1 VVGVPDFPLKQV
13 CEIREAEP
21 SGTANQAVQQSE
33 CAFGNALRN
42 GIDKFCHWNEL
53 LVFRFHCGNSSSS
66 RTLCKSD
73 ANVKMSQ
80 GKRDPPPAP
89 QICETACMMT
99 NHSIDF
105 RQLAEWQESATRNR
119 ALIRVLQESAQET
132 LAGKVTPLA
141 AAFHEASVAAVYQQ
155 FGFSVFSPE
164 SRRLLAI
171 SQSRHTRIASHTIL
185 DWLDQ
190 AAYQQLADFH
200 VLRYLD
206 AEPDWLELSHTFCV
220 SVIKR
225 IVVCRPQEWQA
236 VGLEHYPR
244 ELLEMLLRVADLQM
258 LGMRQQAEILP
269 GFEMLLRAQGDHPLL
284 SELLQSSLE
293 QWGHAIDLVLARVAQ
308 EPLSLLAWR
317 LEAFTTERQLQ
328 NDARLAVQTV
338 SPEEVESTALKVIVM
353 IAALSGFEFGQ
364 EKAVVAETP
373 VTFSHLTKAL
383 EGFVALQTE
392 PARMAALL
400 LNCGVSRHKLIQE
413 IEMTLAVGEQ
423 LGVFKWV
430 TLAKN
435 QKAVLLT
442 SLAMQ
447 VIEPYRELI
456 ESSFGR
462 GEPHSHVPC

>member
-1 VVGVPDFPLKQV
+1 
-13 CEIREAEP
+13 
-21 SGTANQAVQQSE
+21 
-33 CAFGNALRN
+33 
-42 GIDKFCHWNEL
+42 
-53 LVFRFHCGNSSSS
+53 
-66 RTLCKSD
+66 
-73 ANVKMSQ
+73 MSQ
-80 GKRDPPPAP
+80 GKRGPAFAA
-89 QICETACMMT
+89 QICETPHMMT

-105 RQLAEWQESATRNR
+105 RQLAEWQESAAGNR
-119 ALIRVLQESAQET
+119 ALMRVLQESAQET
-132 LAGKVTPLA
+132 LASKATPLA
-141 AAFHEASVAAVYQQ
+141 AAFHEASVASVYQQ

-171 SQSRHTRIASHTIL
+171 AQSRHTRIPSHAIL

-200 VLRYLD
+200 VLRYLES
-206 AEPDWLELSHTFCV
+206 EPDWLELNHAFCV

-244 ELLEMLLRVADLQM
+244 ELLEMFLRVVDLQM
-258 LGMRQQAEILP
+258 LAMRQESEIRP

-284 SELLQSSLE
+284 SELLHSSLE
-293 QWGHAIDLVLARVAQ
+293 QWGHAIDLVLARIAQ

-317 LEAFTTERQLQ
+317 LEAFTTEKQLQ
-328 NDARLAVQTV
+328 NDARLAVQTL
-338 SPEEVESTALKVIVM
+338 SPEEVESSSLKVIVM

-364 EKAVVAETP
+364 DRPVVAETP
-373 VTFSHLTKAL
+373 VTFAQLTKAM
-383 EGFVALQTE
+383 ESFVSSQTDSANMVALF
-392 PARMAALL
+392 LG
-400 LNCGVSRHKLIQE
+400 CGASGCKLIQE
-413 IEMTLAVGEQ
+413 IEASLSMGEQ
-423 LGVFKWV
+423 LGVFKWAK
-430 TLAKN
+430 LAKN

-462 GEPHSHVPC
+462 GETHSQVPC

>member
-1 VVGVPDFPLKQV
+1 
-13 CEIREAEP
+13 
-21 SGTANQAVQQSE
+21 
-33 CAFGNALRN
+33 
-42 GIDKFCHWNEL
+42 
-53 LVFRFHCGNSSSS
+53 
-66 RTLCKSD
+66 
-73 ANVKMSQ
+73 
-80 GKRDPPPAP
+80 
-89 QICETACMMT
+89 MMT

-105 RQLAEWQESATRNR
+105 RQLAEWQESAVRNK
-119 ALIRVLQESAQET
+119 ALLRVLKESAQET
-132 LAGKVTPLA
+132 LAAKSTPLA

-171 SQSRHTRIASHTIL
+171 AQSRHTRIPSHTIL

-206 AEPDWLELSHTFCV
+206 TEPDWLELNHTFCV

-225 IVVCRPQEWQA
+225 IVVCRPQEWQV

-244 ELLEMLLRVADLQM
+244 ELLEMLLRVVDLQM

-284 SELLQSSLE
+284 SELLHASLE

-317 LEAFTTERQLQ
+317 LEAFTTEKQLQ
-328 NDARLAVQTV
+328 HDARLAVQTV
-338 SPEEVESTALKVIVM
+338 SPEEVEAFSLKVIVL

-364 EKAVVAETP
+364 DKPVVAETP
-373 VTFSHLTKAL
+373 VTFTQLAKAM
-383 EGFVALQTE
+383 ENFVSSQTE
-392 PARMAALL
+392 SARMVVLL
-400 LNCGVSRHKLIQE
+400 LGCGTSRSKLLQE
-413 IEMTLAVGEQ
+413 IESTLTVGEQ
-423 LGVFKWV
+423 VGVFKWV

-462 GEPHSHVPC
+462 GEAYSQVPC